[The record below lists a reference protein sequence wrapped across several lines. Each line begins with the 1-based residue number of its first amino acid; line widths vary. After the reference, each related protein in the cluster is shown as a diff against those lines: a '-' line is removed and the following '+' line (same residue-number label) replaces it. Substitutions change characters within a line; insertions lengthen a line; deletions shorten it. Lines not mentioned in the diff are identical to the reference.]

1 MGRDPKPFPPPF
13 KLCKEMVDAMGG
25 PESHHYNS
33 FKTYCIE
40 AYNILRK
47 HSSLIINLFQ
57 LMSAANIPH
66 IPPDPEKTMLKLEAA
81 FALDLD
87 DEAAVQHFQALIN
100 ESSNALFP
108 QLVETVHRWAQY
120 WR

>member
-1 MGRDPKPFPPPF
+1 VWVVLVAHCPW
-13 KLCKEMVDAMGG
+13 AHA
-25 PESHHYNS
+25 HH
-33 FKTYCIE
+33 TQ

-47 HSSLIINLFQ
+47 SANLIINLFL
-57 LMSAANIPH
+57 LMSGANIPD
-66 IPPDPEKTMLKLEAA
+66 IAADPEKTILKLEAK

-100 ESSNALFP
+100 ESANALFP
-108 QLVETVHRWAQY
+108 QMMETAHRWAQY